1 MTKAAPSPRAGR
13 WRRRMSRPGAAA
25 ALVVLGAA
33 AGAAAAGP
41 WLTEGHWNAMTS
53 PPRLPPGAVGHLL
66 GTDDL
71 GRDMATRLLRGARYT
86 LATGAGAIGLAAAV
100 GGTVGLAAGLAGG
113 WFNAI
118 AMRAADLL
126 LAFPTVLM
134 ALAVVATLGFSL
146 PNVALAVGLAYAPQ
160 FARVARGAAAGQAA
174 LDYVAAARAVG
185 CGPVRLVTVHLLPNC
200 AGPLVV
206 LASAALAQAMLEC
219 AALSFLGLGAQPP
232 LPEWGRMLNDGRSAF
247 LTHPHLTLVPGAA
260 LAITALS
267 VNVAG
272 DAVRDVLDRGE

>member
-13 WRRRMSRPGAAA
+13 WRKRMSRPGAAA